1 MSELSITEIALKY
14 NCDKYDLGYLKHYEK
29 KFESIRNDVTKILEI
44 GLNTGGS
51 HLMWLEYFPNAMVYA
66 IDNRIL
72 YEEYVPNKR
81 TGGRLTMVDGWDDR
95 DENRLIVFNGDQSN
109 IEDLNNFRGECGSEF
124 DIIIDDGGHTMRQ
137 QQTSFGFL
145 YNDLKSNGIY
155 VIEDLHT
162 GSNQWVSLY
171 GYVVIEQ
178 GDTLTL
184 DLMKDFENNDGSIL
198 ETKHITKE
206 RLLDIRERMNSCTVQ
221 IGMDSYKDYKW
232 PTTLAF
238 MDFE

>member
-1 MSELSITEIALKY
+1 
-14 NCDKYDLGYLKHYEK
+14 
-29 KFESIRNDVTKILEI
+29 
-44 GLNTGGS
+44 
-51 HLMWLEYFPNAMVYA
+51 
-66 IDNRIL
+66 
-72 YEEYVPNKR
+72 
-81 TGGRLTMVDGWDDR
+81 MVDGWDDR

-109 IEDLNNFRGECGSEF
+109 IEDLNNFRGECGSDF